1 MAKDVNPSVKEGDNI
16 ILIYMKDPYSP
27 VPGGTKGVVNNVTK
41 DPFDEGEEIISV
53 EWENGSS
60 LSLVSSED
68 IWMMESDLKTNIKES
83 HNNPNLDNLISLKEI
98 FKYSNEKIFFDFL
111 SKIRESGLV
120 NMFESGQ
127 FLVSGPK
134 YLQKFIEL
142 EEMKTGREYDEDM
155 VDELMDMSQKTRD
168 EFIRMAMK
176 MVEDE
181 ETEDY
186 SNRNLEK
193 KMRALTS
200 KALKYYIMM
209 FGR

>member
-1 MAKDVNPSVKEGDNI
+1 MSTEVNPKVKSGDNI

-27 VPGGTKGVVNNVTK
+27 IAGGVKGVVNSVTK

-53 EWENGSS
+53 NWENGRS

-68 IWMMESDLKTNIKES
+68 MWMMEKDLKVNIEEQA
-83 HNNPNLDNLISLKEI
+83 NPNLDGLISLKNI
-98 FKYSNEKIFFDFL
+98 FKYSNEKIFFNFL

-120 NMFESGQ
+120 NMLESGQ
-127 FLVSGPK
+127 FLFSGPK
-134 YLQKFIEL
+134 YLQKFIEF

-155 VDELMDMSQKTRD
+155 VEELMDMSQQTRD

-176 MVEDE
+176 MVIDE
-181 ETEDY
+181 GTEDY
-186 SNRNLEK
+186 SNKKLEK
-193 KMRALTS
+193 KIRDLTS

>member
-1 MAKDVNPSVKEGDNI
+1 MSKDVNPSLKEGDNI

-27 VPGGTKGVVNNVTK
+27 VPGGTKGVVNYVSK
-41 DPFDEGEEIISV
+41 DPYDEGEDIISV
-53 EWENGSS
+53 EWENGSQ

-68 IWMMESDLKTNIKES
+68 IWMMESDLKTNIKEA

-127 FLVSGPK
+127 FLFSGPK
-134 YLQKFIEL
+134 YLQKFIEF
-142 EEMKTGREYDEDM
+142 EEMKSGREYDEDM
-155 VDELMDMSQKTRD
+155 VEELMEMSQQTRD

-181 ETEDY
+181 GTEDY

-193 KMRALTS
+193 KIRALTS

>member
-1 MAKDVNPSVKEGDNI
+1 MSKDVNPSLKEGDNI

-27 VPGGTKGVVNNVTK
+27 VPGGTKGVVNYVSK
-41 DPFDEGEEIISV
+41 DPYDEGEDIISV
-53 EWENGSS
+53 EWENGSQ

-68 IWMMESDLKTNIKES
+68 IWMMESDLKTNIKEG
-83 HNNPNLDNLISLKEI
+83 NNPNFDSLISLKDI
-98 FKYSNEKIFFDFL
+98 FKYSNEKIFFDLL

-134 YLQKFIEL
+134 YLQKFIEF